1 MDTGITQ
8 NGVRRCGGE
17 ATLSGCQVLSEMT
30 VENKEK
36 EEWAVRSAT
45 PGIHIEEEVCCRVNY
60 S

>member
-1 MDTGITQ
+1 MW
-8 NGVRRCGGE
+8 GE
-17 ATLSGCQVLSEMT
+17 ATLSGCQVLSETT

-45 PGIHIEEEVCCRVNY
+45 LEIHTEEEVCCRVNY